1 VIVDRISKQ
10 VFIDFMTK
18 DQSDP
23 VVILQEIVSDMLDNK
38 KYRSYTDSEEWQPF
52 FAAMTK
58 IVK

>member
-1 VIVDRISKQ
+1 MIVDRISKQ

-38 KYRSYTDSEEWQPF
+38 KYRSYTDSEEWQHF